1 MSKSLGLSNNY
12 SNTADAI
19 EYRTDGKVIALAN
32 KNPVGALTLDQMSRG
47 FTSSNVQSAIDDLS
61 SMSFMDVGGIQIN
74 TTGTSPAGVQQT
86 TRATFSGVDAIQDPL
101 SDVLPTSSTTR
112 IVNILGMN
120 VTLDQG
126 ETADHVATK
135 FADALQVYST
145 NGVAV
150 DTVQQNTTTP
160 TIVDFRH
167 LDYYNHYF
175 DTIYV
180 NGITVTFTILS
191 PAKYGYGDWFKIG
204 QEDKT
209 FGDSSSTVTFHYYQR
224 LS

>member
-19 EYRTDGKVIALAN
+19 EYRTDSKVIALAN
-32 KNPVGALTLDQMSRG
+32 KNPVGALTLDQMARG

-61 SMSFMDVGGIQIN
+61 SMCFMDVGGIQIN
-74 TTGTSPAGVQQT
+74 TTGVSPAGVQQT
-86 TRATFSGVDAIQDPL
+86 TRATFSGTVSIEDPL
-101 SDVLPTSSTTR
+101 SDVSATSSSTR
-112 IVNILGMN
+112 IINILG
-120 VTLDQG
+120 VSITLDQG

-145 NGVAV
+145 KGIAV
-150 DTVQQNTTTP
+150 DTVQQNTTVP

-175 DTIYV
+175 DSIYI
-180 NGITVTFTILS
+180 NGITISFTILS

-209 FGDSSSTVTFHYYQR
+209 FGDSSTTVSFHYYQR

>member
-19 EYRTDGKVIALAN
+19 EYRTDSKVIALAN
-32 KNPVGALTLDQMSRG
+32 KNPVGALTLDQMARG

-61 SMSFMDVGGIQIN
+61 SMCFMDVGGVQIN
-74 TTGTSPAGVQQT
+74 TTGISPAGVQQT
-86 TRATFSGVDAIQDPL
+86 TRATFSGTVSIEDPL
-101 SDVLPTSSTTR
+101 SDVSATSSSTR
-112 IVNILGMN
+112 IINILGVN
-120 VTLDQG
+120 ITLDQG

-135 FADALQVYST
+135 FADALQIYSQ
-145 NGVAV
+145 NGIAV

-175 DTIYV
+175 DSIYI
-180 NGITVTFTILS
+180 NGITISFTILS

-209 FGDSSSTVTFHYYQR
+209 FGDASSTVSFHYYQR

>member
-19 EYRTDGKVIALAN
+19 EYRTDSKVIALAN
-32 KNPVGALTLDQMSRG
+32 KNPVGALTLDQMARG

-61 SMSFMDVGGIQIN
+61 SMSFMDVGGVQIN
-74 TTGTSPAGVQQT
+74 TTGVSPAGVQQT
-86 TRATFSGVDAIQDPL
+86 TRATFSGAVAIEDPL
-101 SDVLPTSSTTR
+101 SDVSATSSSTR
-112 IVNILGMN
+112 IVNILG
-120 VTLDQG
+120 VSITLDQG

-135 FADALQVYST
+135 FADALQIYST
-145 NGVAV
+145 KGIAV
-150 DTVQQNTTTP
+150 DTVQQNTTVP

-175 DTIYV
+175 DSIYI
-180 NGITVTFTILS
+180 NGITISFTILS

-209 FGDSSSTVTFHYYQR
+209 FGDSSSTISFHYYQR